1 MEYYDWDKSKSRKSL
16 TSMYSWPKMPTDSN
30 YEYIP
35 HATEYKIAV
44 SDLINKGEDQ
54 FSINKY
60 KQAVRNVLNLK
71 SYDFKN
77 K

>member
-16 TSMYSWPKMPTDSN
+16 TSMYSWPNVSTDSN

-35 HATEYKIAV
+35 HVTEYKIAV

-60 KQAVRNVLNLK
+60 RQAVKNVLNLK